1 MMNFGKANPMI
12 LTRITR
18 TGYVMCAALAS
29 AITAPVLAV
38 PVVPNFTQG
47 SMTSHT
53 ETTSTVTET
62 INSVDFRTGWEYT
75 VTGVGIDN
83 NGAALNPNVN
93 TTTVQVNPSNGET
106 PGGVTGQV
114 TSSFD
119 SLDLS
124 TAGQFTL
131 HEPGNAFQ
139 FSQSY
144 SGPGLTNQTIIQR
157 TTVIES
163 VTDTTSTFTQ

>member
-1 MMNFGKANPMI
+1 MKKLLLLLLLFS
-12 LTRITR
+12 
-18 TGYVMCAALAS
+18 V
-29 AITAPVLAV
+29 PVAKAV

-62 INSVDFRTGWEYT
+62 INSIDYRTGWEYSI
-75 VTGVGIDN
+75 TGVGVDN
-83 NGAALNPNVN
+83 DGQPLNPNVN
-93 TTTVQVNPSNGET
+93 ATTVTVTPAVATTNGSDT
-106 PGGVTGQV
+106 VTGAL

-119 SLDLS
+119 SLNMD
-124 TAGQFTL
+124 TMGDFTMSD
-131 HEPGNAFQ
+131 PGGAFQ
-139 FSQSY
+139 FTQTY
-144 SGPGLTNQTIIQR
+144 SGPGMTNQTIIQR